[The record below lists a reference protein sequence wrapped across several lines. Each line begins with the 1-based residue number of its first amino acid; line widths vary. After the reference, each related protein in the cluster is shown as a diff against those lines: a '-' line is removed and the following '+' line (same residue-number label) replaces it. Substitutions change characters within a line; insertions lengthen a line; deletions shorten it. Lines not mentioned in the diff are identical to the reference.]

1 MIKRKEAL
9 AGYLFASPWLLGL
22 LLFTLYPVGA
32 AIYYSFCDFSMLKP
46 PMRVG
51 TANYHDL
58 MIDKV
63 FWQAL
68 GNTLLYAVL
77 AIPTSTLTALGLAM
91 LLNSRVRFLPLFRTL
106 FFIPSLVPQ
115 TSLAML
121 WLWIFNGEHG
131 VLNAVLNGMLD
142 HTINPLLKAFHH
154 AAIQG
159 PNWLGDV
166 AWTKPTMV
174 VMGMWGVG
182 NAMVIY
188 LASLQDV
195 PSSLIEAAE
204 LDGAGAWQK
213 TKNVTLPMISP
224 IILFNLITGM
234 IGALQVFTVP
244 YIMFPDGSPAR
255 SGYFYTAY
263 LFDNAFKFNKMGYA
277 CAMAWLMFL
286 GILVLTGLSL
296 WFSKKRVY
304 YGGT

>member
-1 MIKRKEAL
+1 MNKRKEAI
-9 AGYLFASPWLLGL
+9 AGYLFASPWLLGII
-22 LLFTLYPVGA
+22 LFTLYPVCA
-32 AIYYSFCDFSMLKP
+32 AVYYSFCDFSMLKS
-46 PMRVG
+46 PMPIG

-63 FWQAL
+63 FLQAV
-68 GNTLLYAVL
+68 GNTLIYAVL
-77 AIPTSTLTALGLAM
+77 AIPTTTITALGMAM
-91 LLNSRVRFLPLFRTL
+91 LLNQKVRFLPVFRTI

-131 VLNAVLNGMLD
+131 ILNVALNKVLD
-142 HTINPLLKAFHH
+142 HSVNPLIGLFHMAPIH
-154 AAIQG
+154 G

-195 PSSLIEAAE
+195 PSSLIEAAD

-224 IILFNLITGM
+224 IILFNLVTGM
-234 IGALQVFTVP
+234 IGALQVFAVP

-255 SGYFYTAY
+255 SGYFYTMY

-286 GILVLTGLSL
+286 GILLLTGISL

>member
-1 MIKRKEAL
+1 MMKRKEAM
-9 AGYLFASPWLLGL
+9 AGYLFALPWLLGL
-22 LLFTLYPVGA
+22 LLFMLYPVGA

-46 PMRVG
+46 PMRIG
-51 TANYHDL
+51 TDNYHDL

-63 FWQAL
+63 FWQSV
-68 GNTLLYAVL
+68 GNTLIYAAL
-77 AIPTSTLTALGLAM
+77 AIPTSTLTALGMAM
-91 LLNSRVRFLPLFRTL
+91 LLNTRVRFLPVFRTL
-106 FFIPSLVPQ
+106 FFLPSLIPQ

-131 VLNAVLNGMLD
+131 VLNVVVNAVLD
-142 HTINPLLKAFHH
+142 HTINPIMTLFHH
-154 AAIQG
+154 ATIHG

-166 AWTKPTMV
+166 SWTKPTMV
-174 VMGMWGVG
+174 VMGMWTVG

-195 PSSLIEAAE
+195 PASLIEAAD
-204 LDGAGAWQK
+204 LDGAGPWQK

-224 IILFNLITGM
+224 IILFNVITGM
-234 IGALQVFTVP
+234 IGALQVFAVP
-244 YIMFPDGSPAR
+244 YIIFPDGSPAR
-255 SGYFYTAY
+255 SGYFYTMY

-286 GILVLTGLSL
+286 GILLLTGLSL

>member
-1 MIKRKEAL
+1 MRRREAL
-9 AGYLFASPWLLGL
+9 SGYLFASPWLIGIS
-22 LLFTLYPVGA
+22 LFLIYPIGA
-32 AIYYSFCDFSMLKP
+32 AIYYSFCDFSILKP

-51 TANYHDL
+51 MDNYHDL
-58 MIDKV
+58 AADKV
-63 FWQAL
+63 FWQAVF
-68 GNTLLYAVL
+68 NTLLYAVL
-77 AIPTSTLTALGLAM
+77 AVPTGMLTALGMAM
-91 LLNSRVRFLPLFRTL
+91 LLNTKVRFLPLFRTI

-115 TSLAML
+115 ASLAML

-131 VLNAVLNGMLD
+131 ILNN
-142 HTINPLLKAFHH
+142 LLGHIGIH
-154 AAIQG
+154 G
-159 PNWLGDV
+159 PNWLGDT
-166 AWTKPTMV
+166 AWTKPAMV

-195 PSSLIEAAE
+195 PLSLLEAAD
-204 LDGAGAWQK
+204 LDGASAWKK

-234 IGALQVFTVP
+234 IGALQVFSVP
-244 YIMFPDGSPAR
+244 YIMFPDGTPAR
-255 SGYFYTAY
+255 SAYFYSMY

-286 GILVLTGLSL
+286 GILALTGLAL

>member
-1 MIKRKEAL
+1 LIKRKEAL

-22 LLFTLYPVGA
+22 LLFTLYPVVA

-46 PMRVG
+46 PMQVG
-51 TANYHDL
+51 MDNYHDL

-63 FWQAL
+63 FWQSV

-77 AIPTSTLTALGLAM
+77 AIPLSTLTALSMAM
-91 LLNSRVRFLPLFRTL
+91 LLNSKVRFLPLFRTL

-131 VLNAVLNGMLD
+131 VLNVVLNGLLD
-142 HTINPLLKAFHH
+142 HTINPILHAFHR
-154 AAIQG
+154 AAITG

-174 VMGMWGVG
+174 VMGMWTVG

-234 IGALQVFTVP
+234 IGALQVFAVP

-286 GILVLTGLSL
+286 GILLLTGLSL